1 MITRKMSEALAQ
13 SPLGFPVLAVVGSRH
28 IIPCL
33 LILIMLVF
41 CGLSAQ
47 NHLDVMA
54 ILQGEPNT
62 LGMGWGIAA
71 LDFNGD
77 SIKDLAVLQGWNP
90 RPEDV
95 GIYEYGRIFFL
106 FGGSG
111 FDTEADFIIYGAPQD
126 YFLPGS
132 IKNAGDVNGDGFED
146 LTAIRKI
153 NAATMDAIY
162 RICVYFGGEQPS
174 PTPGMLF
181 DHPAYWMQGQY
192 VDWSEV
198 FALGDINGDGFD
210 DLGLVTKWNNPDKF
224 KLDIMFGGSYQLY
237 TIYESVTEIATNARI
252 NGVGDVNV
260 DGFDDFILTYTHNND
275 HDNSNVDLYYGCPDI
290 SMCEIVN
297 LVSDSSLDYERKPLA
312 AGDVNGDGYADFIGR
327 LIRNGTDY
335 YGALW
340 LGGETLSPVF
350 DVELRPDYFGFG
362 WADIGFTFG
371 DLNGDGKDDLIGSK
385 YTAYAD
391 DGAAVIWLGKT
402 HFNGTHDLLLR
413 RPASVA
419 VYSSFGYAMASG
431 DFNADG
437 LDDLAISASHRPPGL
452 SDTPGAIIIYAG
464 NTGLVDTTVAIDDPT
479 QQGDS
484 ACLPVVYYPNPLSA
498 GTDAAI
504 NFRFPEAPAGSGG
517 EASVTLYDI
526 KGRKVAEHVLSP
538 SELLCGQGTLRTDRL
553 APGIYLAACRING
566 VRLSLKRLTVM

>member
-1 MITRKMSEALAQ
+1 MNFKAGNMKVTK
-13 SPLGFPVLAVVGSRH
+13 FVLVV
-28 IIPCL
+28 L
-33 LILIMLVF
+33 LQIWF
-41 CGLSAQ
+41 CGLSGQ

-62 LGMGWGIAA
+62 LGMGRGMAA

-77 SIKDLAVLQGWNP
+77 GIKDLAVLQRNNP
-90 RPEDV
+90 RFEDI
-95 GIYEYGRIFFL
+95 GTYDYGRIFCL
-106 FGGSG
+106 YGGTD
-111 FDTEADFIIYGAPQD
+111 FDTEADFVIYGAPHD
-126 YFLPGS
+126 YFNSGS
-132 IKNAGDVNGDGFED
+132 LKNAGDVNGDGFED
-146 LTAIRKI
+146 LTAIRQI
-153 NAATMDAIY
+153 NAGTMDAIY

-174 PTPGMLF
+174 TTPGLLF

-237 TIYESVTEIATNARI
+237 TIYETTTDIMGYARI
-252 NGVGDVNV
+252 NGVGDVNY
-260 DGFDDFILTYTHNND
+260 DGFDDFILAYAN
-275 HDNSNVDLYYGCPDI
+275 NSNHEDVDVDLYYGCRDI
-290 SMCEIVN
+290 SMCEVVN
-297 LVSDSSLDYERKPLA
+297 LVSDSSIDYAVKPLA
-312 AGDVNGDGYADFIGR
+312 AGDVNGDGYADFLGR
-327 LIRNGTDY
+327 FIREGTDY

-340 LGGETLSPVF
+340 LGGETLFPVF

-371 DLNGDGKDDLIGSK
+371 DLNGDGNDDLIGSK

-391 DGAAVIWLGKT
+391 DGAAVIWLGKR

-419 VYSSFGYAMASG
+419 VYSSFGYAMAAG

-452 SDTPGAIIIYAG
+452 SSTPGAIIIYSGNAG
-464 NTGLVDTTVAIDDPT
+464 LTDTTVGVDDDLNPAIDA
-479 QQGDS
+479 QERVS
-484 ACLPVVYYPNPLSA
+484 VFPNPA
-498 GTDAAI
+498 
-504 NFRFPEAPAGSGG
+504 RE
-517 EASVTLYDI
+517 SVTLRFEGEKLRKSKNREIRLFNI
-526 KGRKVAEHVLSP
+526 KGQLLQEYSDIAGNDEFKITLNPLPTGVYLLDVSVDAISVASTK
-538 SELLCGQGTLRTDRL
+538 LL
-553 APGIYLAACRING
+553 I
-566 VRLSLKRLTVM
+566 SK